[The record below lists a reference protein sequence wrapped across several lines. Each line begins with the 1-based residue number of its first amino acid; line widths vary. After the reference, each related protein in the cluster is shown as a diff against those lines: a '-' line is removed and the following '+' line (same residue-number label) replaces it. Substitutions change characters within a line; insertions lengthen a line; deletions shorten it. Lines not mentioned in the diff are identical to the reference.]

1 MMKLAL
7 VLLALPFSALAQTP
21 TPAPAPS
28 KPATQHSA
36 TSTAN
41 KTAAK
46 SASPIPRVPGIPK
59 PLYSLKYID
68 IKVGTGE
75 LPPLYRFYTVNYT
88 GYLPDGTK
96 FDSTIDP
103 AFKHPTPFTFPYG
116 GHRVITGWDTGFEGM
131 RVGGKRRLYVPYQ
144 LGYGLAGSPPKI
156 PAKTNL
162 IFDVELVSISDK
174 PTAPPANAA
183 PRPSPPVTPG
193 RAGGMG
199 TPPSASAP
207 ATPPSGSA
215 PAAPPPATAPATPP
229 ASATTPT
236 TPPADAP
243 AKPATPPTK

>member
-1 MMKLAL
+1 MKLAL
-7 VLLALPFSALAQTP
+7 ALLAISASALAQTP
-21 TPAPAPS
+21 APA
-28 KPATQHSA
+28 KPAAPAAHHAAPA
-36 TSTAN
+36 T
-41 KTAAK
+41 KTV
-46 SASPIPRVPGIPK
+46 SPIPKVAGVPHT
-59 PLYSLKYID
+59 LYALKYID
-68 IKVGTGE
+68 IKIGTGE
-75 LPPLYRFYTVNYT
+75 LPPPFRFYTVNYT

-96 FDSTIDP
+96 FDSTLDP
-103 AFKHPTPFTFPYG
+103 AFHHQAPFTFPYG

-174 PTAPPANAA
+174 PPAPPANAA

-199 TPPSASAP
+199 TPPPASAP

-215 PAAPPPATAPATPP
+215 PATPPPATAPATPP
-229 ASATTPT
+229 APATTPT